1 MKTEFREELYAATT
15 PSYAVHAIESRLD
28 YQYFSRKVGSM
39 KLTRIASAL
48 ALLIVWLA
56 IAGVGGP
63 TFGKIS
69 EVSTNDKSTFL
80 PATAE
85 STRAGELAEEFSD
98 NQGVPAIITGKVNEI
113 DDAALESGM
122 QALDSI
128 EGILQVIGPQISED
142 GEAVEYIALIDTES
156 ADPTEVVEK
165 LSAEVSDQGF
175 EPSQYGDFYVSGP
188 AGFSAD
194 LANAFAGID
203 GILLLVALAA
213 VLVILVVVYRAVLLP
228 LLVIFTAVA
237 GLCAA
242 ILATYW
248 MAKAGIIALNGQS
261 QGILSILVIGAATDY
276 SLLLVARQ
284 REELQHTKSVADSLK
299 ASWKASFGAIT
310 ASAATVA
317 IALLCLLVSDLN
329 SNQSLGPIAA
339 TGIFF
344 AWVAALTLLP
354 ALLFLCGRAAFWPVT
369 PKITGAESS
378 HKFWN
383 KVAAFVEGSPRKVWT
398 GTLIILFAGAAWLPM
413 LNATGVSNS
422 DILLSDTEAKAGQEI
437 LNEHFSAGAGSPAS
451 IIAPEEL
458 EDDVMEIL
466 DKHPEISQVTLT
478 SESGAPANTPPMNL
492 EPNVVDGRIYF
503 QATLN
508 QEADS
513 LEAQD
518 TVAQLRDEFA
528 SLDGEIL
535 VGGES
540 ATSLDSN
547 LTAER
552 DLRVIVPLVLAVV
565 LVVLIILLRAFVL
578 PVLLLLATVIS
589 FASAMGVSA
598 LVFNHILGFSNADPT
613 VPLYGFIFLVALGVD
628 YTIFLMTRAKEETPE
643 KGTKKAVLHSLT
655 VTGGVITSAGVV
667 LAATF
672 AALSVIPLMFM
683 VQLAFIVAFG
693 VLLDTFIV
701 RTLLIPG
708 LVTDIGQKVWWPSR
722 QSKESQEEVSEISS

>member
-1 MKTEFREELYAATT
+1 
-15 PSYAVHAIESRLD
+15 
-28 YQYFSRKVGSM
+28 M

-48 ALLIVWLA
+48 VLVIIWFI
-56 IAGVGGP
+56 IAGLGGP

-69 EVSTNDKSTFL
+69 DVSTNDRTTFL
-80 PATAE
+80 PASSE
-85 STRAGELAEEFSD
+85 STQVSELTPEFSD
-98 NQGVPAIITGKVNEI
+98 SQGIPAIIAGETSDVGEVDLTER
-113 DDAALESGM
+113 LEST
-122 QALDSI
+122 
-128 EGILQVIGPQISED
+128 EGVIQVIGPTPSED
-142 GEAVEYIALIDTES
+142 SQAVQYIALIDTES
-156 ADPTEVVEK
+156 ADATEVVQL
-165 LSAEVSDQGF
+165 LSDEVADDG
-175 EPSQYGDFYVSGP
+175 FYVTGP

-213 VLVILVVVYRAVLLP
+213 VLVILIAVYRAVLLP
-228 LLVIFTAVA
+228 FIVILTAVGA
-237 GLCAA
+237 LCAA
-242 ILATYW
+242 IVVIYY
-248 MAKAGIIALNGQS
+248 MAKADIIVLNGQS

-276 SLLLVARQ
+276 SLLMVARQ
-284 REELQHTKSVADSLK
+284 REELQKQESVADALK
-299 ASWKASFGAIT
+299 SSWKASFGAIT

-329 SNQSLGPIAA
+329 SNRSLGPIAA

-354 ALLFLCGRAAFWPVT
+354 ALLYLFGRASFWPAK
-369 PKITGAESS
+369 PKFTGELTSEQNA
-378 HKFWN
+378 HKFWY
-383 KVAAFVEGSPRKVWT
+383 KVANFVQGSPRKVWA
-398 GTLIILFAGAAWLPM
+398 GTLVLLFLGAAWVPL
-413 LNATGVSNS
+413 LNANGVSNS
-422 DILLSDTEAKAGQEI
+422 DILLSDTEAKQGQEI
-437 LNEHFSAGAGSPAS
+437 LNEHFDAGSGSPAQ

-458 EDDVMEIL
+458 VGEVTGIL
-466 DKHPEISQVTLT
+466 ENHSEISAVTLT

-492 EPNVVDGRIYF
+492 EPNVVDGNVYI

-518 TVAQLRDEFA
+518 TIAHLREEFDA
-528 SLDGEIL
+528 FDGRVL

-540 ATSLDSN
+540 ATALDSN

-565 LVVLIILLRAFVL
+565 LVVLIILLRAVLL
-578 PVLLLLATVIS
+578 PVLLLGATVIS
-589 FASAMGVSA
+589 FGAAMGVSA
-598 LVFNHILGFSNADPT
+598 LVFNGIFNFPGADPT

-628 YTIFLMTRAKEETPE
+628 YTIFLMTRAKEDTPTM
-643 KGTKKAVLHSLT
+643 GTRKAVLHSLA

-672 AALSVIPLMFM
+672 AALAVIPLMFM

-693 VLLDTFIV
+693 VLVDTFIV

-708 LVTDIGQKVWWPSR
+708 LVLEIGPKVWWPSKQR
-722 QSKESQEEVSEISS
+722 KEKELVIAD

>member
-1 MKTEFREELYAATT
+1 
-15 PSYAVHAIESRLD
+15 
-28 YQYFSRKVGSM
+28 M

-48 ALLIVWLA
+48 ALVIVWLI
-56 IAGVGGP
+56 IAGLGGP

-69 EVSTNDKSTFL
+69 DVSTNDRTTFL
-80 PATAE
+80 PASSE
-85 STRAGELAEEFSD
+85 STQVGELTPEFSD
-98 NQGVPAIITGKVNEI
+98 SQGIPAIIAGETSDVGEV
-113 DDAALESGM
+113 DLTDRLEST
-122 QALDSI
+122 
-128 EGILQVIGPQISED
+128 EGVMQVIGPTPSED
-142 GEAVEYIALIDTES
+142 GEAVQYIALIDTES
-156 ADPTEVVEK
+156 ADATEVVQL
-165 LSAEVSDQGF
+165 LSDEVTDDG
-175 EPSQYGDFYVSGP
+175 FYVTGP

-213 VLVILVVVYRAVLLP
+213 VLVILIAVYRAVLLP
-228 LLVIFTAVA
+228 FIVILTAVGA
-237 GLCAA
+237 LCAA
-242 ILATYW
+242 IVVIYY
-248 MAKAGIIALNGQS
+248 MAKADIIVLNGQS

-276 SLLLVARQ
+276 SLLMVARQ
-284 REELQHTKSVADSLK
+284 REELQRQESVADALK
-299 ASWKASFGAIT
+299 SSWKASFGAIT

-329 SNQSLGPIAA
+329 SNRSLGPIAA

-354 ALLFLCGRAAFWPVT
+354 ALLYLFGRASFWPVK
-369 PKITGAESS
+369 PKFTGELTSEQNA
-378 HKFWN
+378 HKFWY
-383 KVAAFVEGSPRKVWT
+383 KVANFVKGSPRKVWA
-398 GTLIILFAGAAWLPM
+398 GTLVLLFLGAAWVPL
-413 LNATGVSNS
+413 LNANGVSNS
-422 DILLSDTEAKAGQEI
+422 DVLLSDTDAKQGQEI
-437 LNEHFSAGAGSPAS
+437 LNEHFDAGSGSPAQ

-458 EDDVMEIL
+458 VGEVTGIL
-466 DKHPEISQVTLT
+466 ENHSEISAVTLT

-492 EPNVVDGRIYF
+492 EPNVVDGNVYV

-518 TVAQLRDEFA
+518 TIAQLREEFA
-528 SLDGEIL
+528 GLDGDVM

-540 ATSLDSN
+540 ATALDSN

-565 LVVLIILLRAFVL
+565 LLVLIVLLRAVLL

-589 FASAMGVSA
+589 FGAAMGVSA
-598 LVFNHILGFSNADPT
+598 LVFNGIFNFPGADPT

-628 YTIFLMTRAKEETPE
+628 YTIFLMTRAKEDTPTM
-643 KGTKKAVLHSLT
+643 GTRKAVLHSLA

-672 AALSVIPLMFM
+672 AALAVIPLMFM

-693 VLLDTFIV
+693 VLVDTFIV

-708 LVTDIGQKVWWPSR
+708 LVLEIGPKVWWPSKQR
-722 QSKESQEEVSEISS
+722 KEKELVIAD

>member
-1 MKTEFREELYAATT
+1 
-15 PSYAVHAIESRLD
+15 
-28 YQYFSRKVGSM
+28 M
-39 KLTRIASAL
+39 KLTRIASAV

-56 IAGVGGP
+56 IAGIGGP

-80 PATAE
+80 PASAE
-85 STRAGELAEEFSD
+85 STRAGELASEFSD
-98 NQGVPAIITGKVNEI
+98 SQGIPAIITGEVDEVNN
-113 DDAALESGM
+113 AALESGTET
-122 QALDSI
+122 LKSVD
-128 EGILQVIGPQISED
+128 GILQVIGPQVSED

-156 ADPTEVVEK
+156 ADPTDVVEA
-165 LSAEVSDQGF
+165 LSAEVADKGF
-175 EPSQYGDFYVSGP
+175 EPSQYGKFYVAGP

-194 LANAFAGID
+194 LVNAFAGID

-213 VLVILVVVYRAVLLP
+213 VLVILIVVYRAVLLP
-228 LLVIFTAVA
+228 FLVIFTAVA
-237 GLCAA
+237 ALCAA

-248 MAKAGIIALNGQS
+248 MAKAGVIVLNGQS

-284 REELQHTKSVADSLK
+284 REELQRTESVADALR

-344 AWVAALTLLP
+344 AWVSALTLLP
-354 ALLFLCGRAAFWPVT
+354 ALLYLCGRAAFWPVT
-369 PKITGAESS
+369 PKLSTAESS
-378 HKFWN
+378 HKIWH
-383 KVAAFVEGSPRKVWT
+383 KVASLVEGSPRKVWA
-398 GTLIILFAGAAWLPM
+398 GTLIVLFAGAAWLPT

-422 DILLSDTEAKAGQEI
+422 DILLSDTDAKAGQEI
-437 LNEHFSAGAGSPAS
+437 LNQHFDAGAGSPAS
-451 IIAPEEL
+451 IIAPQEL
-458 EDDVMEIL
+458 QDDVLNIL
-466 DKHPEISQVTLT
+466 DKHPEVSQSTLT
-478 SESGAPANTPPMNL
+478 SESGAPANIPPMNF
-492 EPNVVDGRIYF
+492 EPNVVDGRVYV

-518 TVAQLRDEFA
+518 TVAQLREEFQE
-528 SLDGEIL
+528 LNGEIL

-565 LVVLIILLRAFVL
+565 LVVLMILLRAFVL
-578 PVLLLLATVIS
+578 PMLLLLSTVIS

-598 LVFNHILGFSNADPT
+598 LVFNHIFNFSGADPT

-628 YTIFLMTRAKEETPE
+628 YTIFLMTRAKEETPQR
-643 KGTKKAVLHSLT
+643 GTKKAVLHSLT

-683 VQLAFIVAFG
+683 VQLAFIVALG

-708 LVTDIGQKVWWPSR
+708 LVTDIGRKVWWPSH
-722 QSKESQEEVSEISS
+722 QSREEPTDIAS

>member
-1 MKTEFREELYAATT
+1 
-15 PSYAVHAIESRLD
+15 
-28 YQYFSRKVGSM
+28 M

-48 ALLIVWLA
+48 ALVIVWLI
-56 IAGVGGP
+56 IAGLGGP

-69 EVSTNDKSTFL
+69 DVSTNDRTTFL
-80 PATAE
+80 PASSE
-85 STRAGELAEEFSD
+85 STQVGELTPEFSD
-98 NQGVPAIITGKVNEI
+98 SQGIPAIIAGETSDVGEV
-113 DDAALESGM
+113 DLTDRLEST
-122 QALDSI
+122 
-128 EGILQVIGPQISED
+128 EGVMQVIGPTPSED
-142 GEAVEYIALIDTES
+142 GEAVQYIALIDTES
-156 ADPTEVVEK
+156 ADATEVVQL
-165 LSAEVSDQGF
+165 LSDEVTDDG
-175 EPSQYGDFYVSGP
+175 FYVTGP

-213 VLVILVVVYRAVLLP
+213 VLVILIAVYRAVLLP
-228 LLVIFTAVA
+228 FIVILTAVGA
-237 GLCAA
+237 LCAA
-242 ILATYW
+242 IVVIYY
-248 MAKAGIIALNGQS
+248 MAKADIIVLNGQS

-276 SLLLVARQ
+276 SLLMVARQ
-284 REELQHTKSVADSLK
+284 REELQRQESVADALK
-299 ASWKASFGAIT
+299 SSWKASFGAIT

-329 SNQSLGPIAA
+329 SNRSLGPIAA

-354 ALLFLCGRAAFWPVT
+354 ALLYLFGRASFWPVK
-369 PKITGAESS
+369 PKFTGELTSEQNA
-378 HKFWN
+378 HKFWY
-383 KVAAFVEGSPRKVWT
+383 KVANFVKGSPRKVWA
-398 GTLIILFAGAAWLPM
+398 GTLVLLFLGAAWVPL
-413 LNATGVSNS
+413 LNANGVSNS
-422 DILLSDTEAKAGQEI
+422 DVLLSDTEAKQGQEI
-437 LNEHFSAGAGSPAS
+437 LNEHFDAGSGSPAQ

-458 EDDVMEIL
+458 VGEVTGIL
-466 DKHPEISQVTLT
+466 ENHSEISAVTLT

-492 EPNVVDGRIYF
+492 EPNVVDGNVYV

-518 TVAQLRDEFA
+518 TIAQLREEFDV
-528 SLDGEIL
+528 LDGDVL

-540 ATSLDSN
+540 ATALDSN

-565 LVVLIILLRAFVL
+565 LLVLIVLLRAVLL
-578 PVLLLLATVIS
+578 PVLLLLATVVS
-589 FASAMGVSA
+589 FGAAMGVSA
-598 LVFNHILGFSNADPT
+598 LVFNGLFNFPGADPT

-628 YTIFLMTRAKEETPE
+628 YTIFLMTRAKEDTP
-643 KGTKKAVLHSLT
+643 KMGTRRAVLHSLA

-672 AALSVIPLMFM
+672 AALAVIPLMFM

-693 VLLDTFIV
+693 VLVDTFIV

-708 LVTDIGQKVWWPSR
+708 LVLEIGPKVWWPSKQR
-722 QSKESQEEVSEISS
+722 HEERTD

>member
-1 MKTEFREELYAATT
+1 
-15 PSYAVHAIESRLD
+15 
-28 YQYFSRKVGSM
+28 M

-48 ALLIVWLA
+48 ALVIVWLI
-56 IAGVGGP
+56 IAGLGGP

-69 EVSTNDKSTFL
+69 DVSTNDRTTFL
-80 PATAE
+80 PASSE
-85 STRAGELAEEFSD
+85 STQVGELTPEFSD
-98 NQGVPAIITGKVNEI
+98 SQGIPAIIAGETSDVGEV
-113 DDAALESGM
+113 DLTDRLEST
-122 QALDSI
+122 
-128 EGILQVIGPQISED
+128 EGVMQVIGPTPSED
-142 GEAVEYIALIDTES
+142 GEAVQYIALIDTES
-156 ADPTEVVEK
+156 ADATEVVQL
-165 LSAEVSDQGF
+165 LSDEVTDDG
-175 EPSQYGDFYVSGP
+175 FYVTGP

-213 VLVILVVVYRAVLLP
+213 VLVILIAVYRAVLLP
-228 LLVIFTAVA
+228 FIVILTAVGA
-237 GLCAA
+237 LCAA
-242 ILATYW
+242 IVVIYY
-248 MAKAGIIALNGQS
+248 MAKADIIVLNGQS

-276 SLLLVARQ
+276 SLLMVARQ
-284 REELQHTKSVADSLK
+284 REELQRQESVADALK
-299 ASWKASFGAIT
+299 SSWKASFGAIT

-329 SNQSLGPIAA
+329 SNRSLGPIAA

-354 ALLFLCGRAAFWPVT
+354 ALLYLFGRASFWPVK
-369 PKITGAESS
+369 PKFTGALTSEQNA
-378 HKFWN
+378 HKFWY
-383 KVAAFVEGSPRKVWT
+383 KVANFVKGSPRKVWA
-398 GTLIILFAGAAWLPM
+398 GTLVLLFLGAAWVPL
-413 LNATGVSNS
+413 LNANGVSNS
-422 DILLSDTEAKAGQEI
+422 DVLLSDTEAKQGQEI
-437 LNEHFSAGAGSPAS
+437 LNEHFDAGSGSPAQ

-458 EDDVMEIL
+458 VGEVTGIL
-466 DKHPEISQVTLT
+466 ENHSEISAVTLT

-492 EPNVVDGRIYF
+492 EPNVVDGNVYV

-518 TVAQLRDEFA
+518 TIAQLREEFA
-528 SLDGEIL
+528 GLDGDVM

-540 ATSLDSN
+540 ATALDSN

-565 LVVLIILLRAFVL
+565 LLVLIVLLRAVLL

-589 FASAMGVSA
+589 FGAAMGVSA
-598 LVFNHILGFSNADPT
+598 LVFNGIFNFPGADPT

-628 YTIFLMTRAKEETPE
+628 YTIFLMTRAKEDTPTM
-643 KGTKKAVLHSLT
+643 GTRKAVLHSLA

-672 AALSVIPLMFM
+672 AALAVIPLMFM

-693 VLLDTFIV
+693 VLVDTFIV

-708 LVTDIGQKVWWPSR
+708 LVLEIGPKVWWPSKQR
-722 QSKESQEEVSEISS
+722 KEKEVVIAD

>member
-1 MKTEFREELYAATT
+1 
-15 PSYAVHAIESRLD
+15 
-28 YQYFSRKVGSM
+28 M

-48 ALLIVWLA
+48 ALVIVWLI
-56 IAGVGGP
+56 IAGLGGP

-69 EVSTNDKSTFL
+69 DVSTNDRTTFL
-80 PATAE
+80 PASSE
-85 STRAGELAEEFSD
+85 STQVGELTPEFSD
-98 NQGVPAIITGKVNEI
+98 SQGIPAIIAGETSDVGEV
-113 DDAALESGM
+113 DLTDRLEST
-122 QALDSI
+122 
-128 EGILQVIGPQISED
+128 EGVMQVIGPTPSED
-142 GEAVEYIALIDTES
+142 GEAVQYIALIDTES
-156 ADPTEVVEK
+156 ADATEVVQL
-165 LSAEVSDQGF
+165 LSDEVTDDG
-175 EPSQYGDFYVSGP
+175 FYVTGP

-213 VLVILVVVYRAVLLP
+213 VLVILIAVYRAVLLP
-228 LLVIFTAVA
+228 FIVILTAVGA
-237 GLCAA
+237 LCAA
-242 ILATYW
+242 IVVIYY
-248 MAKAGIIALNGQS
+248 MAKADIIVLNGQS

-276 SLLLVARQ
+276 SLLMVARQ
-284 REELQHTKSVADSLK
+284 REELQRQESVADALK
-299 ASWKASFGAIT
+299 SSWKASFGAIT

-329 SNQSLGPIAA
+329 SNRSLGPIAA

-354 ALLFLCGRAAFWPVT
+354 ALLYLFGRASFWPVK
-369 PKITGAESS
+369 PKFTGVLTSEQNA
-378 HKFWN
+378 HKFWY
-383 KVAAFVEGSPRKVWT
+383 KVANFVKGSPRKVWA
-398 GTLIILFAGAAWLPM
+398 GTLVLLFLGAAWVPL
-413 LNATGVSNS
+413 LNANGVSNS
-422 DILLSDTEAKAGQEI
+422 DVLLSDTDAKQGQEI
-437 LNEHFSAGAGSPAS
+437 LNEHFDAGSGSPAQ

-458 EDDVMEIL
+458 VGEVTGIL
-466 DKHPEISQVTLT
+466 ENHSEISAVTLT

-492 EPNVVDGRIYF
+492 EPNVVDGNVYV

-518 TVAQLRDEFA
+518 TIAQLREEFA
-528 SLDGEIL
+528 GLDGDVM

-540 ATSLDSN
+540 ATALDSN

-565 LVVLIILLRAFVL
+565 LLVLIVLLRAVLL

-589 FASAMGVSA
+589 FGAAMGVSA
-598 LVFNHILGFSNADPT
+598 LVFNGIFNFPGADPT

-628 YTIFLMTRAKEETPE
+628 YTIFLMTRAKEDTPTM
-643 KGTKKAVLHSLT
+643 GTRKAVLHSLA

-672 AALSVIPLMFM
+672 AALAVIPLMFM

-693 VLLDTFIV
+693 VLVDTFIV

-708 LVTDIGQKVWWPSR
+708 LVLEIGPKVWWPSKQR
-722 QSKESQEEVSEISS
+722 KEKELVIAD

>member
-1 MKTEFREELYAATT
+1 
-15 PSYAVHAIESRLD
+15 
-28 YQYFSRKVGSM
+28 M

-48 ALLIVWLA
+48 VLVIIWFI
-56 IAGVGGP
+56 IAGLGGP

-69 EVSTNDKSTFL
+69 DVSTNDRTTFL
-80 PATAE
+80 PASSE
-85 STRAGELAEEFSD
+85 STQVSELTPEFSD
-98 NQGVPAIITGKVNEI
+98 SQGIPAIIAGETSDVGEVDLTER
-113 DDAALESGM
+113 LEST
-122 QALDSI
+122 
-128 EGILQVIGPQISED
+128 EGVMQVIGPTPSED
-142 GEAVEYIALIDTES
+142 GEAVQYIALIDTES
-156 ADPTEVVEK
+156 ADATEVVQL
-165 LSAEVSDQGF
+165 LSDEVTDDG
-175 EPSQYGDFYVSGP
+175 FYVTGP

-213 VLVILVVVYRAVLLP
+213 VLVILIAVYRAVLLP
-228 LLVIFTAVA
+228 FIVILTAVGA
-237 GLCAA
+237 LCAA
-242 ILATYW
+242 IVVIYY
-248 MAKAGIIALNGQS
+248 MAKADIIVLNGQS

-276 SLLLVARQ
+276 SLLMVARQ
-284 REELQHTKSVADSLK
+284 REELQKQESVADALK
-299 ASWKASFGAIT
+299 SSWKASFGAIT

-329 SNQSLGPIAA
+329 SNRSLGPIAA

-354 ALLFLCGRAAFWPVT
+354 ALLYLFGRASFWPAK
-369 PKITGAESS
+369 PKFTGELTSEQNA
-378 HKFWN
+378 HKFWY
-383 KVAAFVEGSPRKVWT
+383 KVANFVQGSPRKVWA
-398 GTLIILFAGAAWLPM
+398 GTLVLLFLGAAWVPL
-413 LNATGVSNS
+413 LNANGVSNS
-422 DILLSDTEAKAGQEI
+422 DILLSDTEAKQGQEI
-437 LNEHFSAGAGSPAS
+437 LNEHFDAGSGSPAQ

-458 EDDVMEIL
+458 VGEVTGIL
-466 DKHPEISQVTLT
+466 ENHSEISAVTLT

-492 EPNVVDGRIYF
+492 EPNVVDGNVYI

-518 TVAQLRDEFA
+518 TIAHLREEFDA
-528 SLDGEIL
+528 FDGRVL

-540 ATSLDSN
+540 ATALDTN

-565 LVVLIILLRAFVL
+565 LVVLIILLRAVLL
-578 PVLLLLATVIS
+578 PVLLLGATVIS
-589 FASAMGVSA
+589 FGAAMGVSA
-598 LVFNHILGFSNADPT
+598 LVFNGIFNFPGADPT

-628 YTIFLMTRAKEETPE
+628 YTIFLMTRAKEDTPTM
-643 KGTKKAVLHSLT
+643 GTRKAVLHSLA

-672 AALSVIPLMFM
+672 AALAVIPLMFM

-693 VLLDTFIV
+693 VLVDTFIV

-708 LVTDIGQKVWWPSR
+708 LVLEIGPKVWWPSKQR
-722 QSKESQEEVSEISS
+722 HEERTD

>member
-1 MKTEFREELYAATT
+1 
-15 PSYAVHAIESRLD
+15 
-28 YQYFSRKVGSM
+28 M

-48 ALLIVWLA
+48 VLVIIWFI
-56 IAGVGGP
+56 IAGLGGP

-69 EVSTNDKSTFL
+69 DVSTNDRTTFL
-80 PATAE
+80 PASSE
-85 STRAGELAEEFSD
+85 STQVSELTPEFSD
-98 NQGVPAIITGKVNEI
+98 SQGIPAIIAGETSDVGEVDLTER
-113 DDAALESGM
+113 LEST
-122 QALDSI
+122 
-128 EGILQVIGPQISED
+128 EGVIQVIGPTPSED
-142 GEAVEYIALIDTES
+142 SQAVQYIALIDTES
-156 ADPTEVVEK
+156 ADATEVVQL
-165 LSAEVSDQGF
+165 LSDEVADDG
-175 EPSQYGDFYVSGP
+175 FYVTGP

-213 VLVILVVVYRAVLLP
+213 VLVILIAVYRAVLLP
-228 LLVIFTAVA
+228 FIVILTAVGA
-237 GLCAA
+237 LCAA
-242 ILATYW
+242 IVVIYY
-248 MAKAGIIALNGQS
+248 MAKADIIVLNGQS

-276 SLLLVARQ
+276 SLLMVARQ
-284 REELQHTKSVADSLK
+284 REELQKQESVADALK
-299 ASWKASFGAIT
+299 SSWKASFGAIT

-329 SNQSLGPIAA
+329 SNRSLGPIAA

-354 ALLFLCGRAAFWPVT
+354 ALLYLFGRASFWPAK
-369 PKITGAESS
+369 PKFTGELTSEQNA
-378 HKFWN
+378 HKFWY
-383 KVAAFVEGSPRKVWT
+383 KVANFVQGSPRKVWA
-398 GTLIILFAGAAWLPM
+398 GTLVLLFLGAAWVPL
-413 LNATGVSNS
+413 LNANGVSNS
-422 DILLSDTEAKAGQEI
+422 DILLSDTEAKQGQEI
-437 LNEHFSAGAGSPAS
+437 LNEHFDAGSGSPAQ

-458 EDDVMEIL
+458 VGEVTGIL
-466 DKHPEISQVTLT
+466 ENHSEISAVTLT

-492 EPNVVDGRIYF
+492 EPNVVDGNVYI

-518 TVAQLRDEFA
+518 TIAHLREEFDA
-528 SLDGEIL
+528 FGGRVL

-540 ATSLDSN
+540 ATALDTN

-565 LVVLIILLRAFVL
+565 LVVLIILLRAVLL
-578 PVLLLLATVIS
+578 PVLLLGATVIS
-589 FASAMGVSA
+589 FGAAMGVSA
-598 LVFNHILGFSNADPT
+598 LVFNGIFNFPGADPT

-628 YTIFLMTRAKEETPE
+628 YTIFLMTRAKEDTPTM
-643 KGTKKAVLHSLT
+643 GTRKAVLHSLA

-672 AALSVIPLMFM
+672 AALAVIPLMFM

-693 VLLDTFIV
+693 VLVDTFIV

-708 LVTDIGQKVWWPSR
+708 LVLEIGPKVWWPSKQR
-722 QSKESQEEVSEISS
+722 HEERTD

>member
-1 MKTEFREELYAATT
+1 
-15 PSYAVHAIESRLD
+15 
-28 YQYFSRKVGSM
+28 M

-48 ALLIVWLA
+48 VLVIIWFI
-56 IAGVGGP
+56 IAGLGGP

-69 EVSTNDKSTFL
+69 DVSTNDRTTFL
-80 PATAE
+80 PASSE
-85 STRAGELAEEFSD
+85 STQVSELTPEFSD
-98 NQGVPAIITGKVNEI
+98 SQGIPAIIAGETSDVGEVDLTER
-113 DDAALESGM
+113 LEST
-122 QALDSI
+122 
-128 EGILQVIGPQISED
+128 EGVIQVIGPTPSED
-142 GEAVEYIALIDTES
+142 SQAVQYIALIDTES
-156 ADPTEVVEK
+156 ADATEVVQL
-165 LSAEVSDQGF
+165 LSDEVADDG
-175 EPSQYGDFYVSGP
+175 FYVTGP

-213 VLVILVVVYRAVLLP
+213 VLVILIAVYRAVLLP
-228 LLVIFTAVA
+228 FIVILTAVGA
-237 GLCAA
+237 LCAA
-242 ILATYW
+242 IVVIYY
-248 MAKAGIIALNGQS
+248 MAKADIIVLNGQS

-276 SLLLVARQ
+276 SLLMVARQ
-284 REELQHTKSVADSLK
+284 REELQKQESVADALK
-299 ASWKASFGAIT
+299 SSWKASFGAIT

-329 SNQSLGPIAA
+329 SNRSLGPIAA

-354 ALLFLCGRAAFWPVT
+354 ALLYLFGRASFWPAK
-369 PKITGAESS
+369 PKFTGELTSEQNA
-378 HKFWN
+378 HKFWY
-383 KVAAFVEGSPRKVWT
+383 KVANFVQGSPRKVWA
-398 GTLIILFAGAAWLPM
+398 GTLVLLFLGAAWVPL
-413 LNATGVSNS
+413 LNANGVSNS
-422 DILLSDTEAKAGQEI
+422 DILLSDTEAKQGQEI
-437 LNEHFSAGAGSPAS
+437 LNEHFDAGSGSPAQ

-458 EDDVMEIL
+458 VGEVTGIL
-466 DKHPEISQVTLT
+466 ENHSEISAVTLT

-492 EPNVVDGRIYF
+492 EPNVVDGNVYI

-518 TVAQLRDEFA
+518 TIAHLREEFDA
-528 SLDGEIL
+528 FDGRVL

-540 ATSLDSN
+540 ATALDTN

-565 LVVLIILLRAFVL
+565 LVVLIILLRAVLL
-578 PVLLLLATVIS
+578 PVLLLGATVIS
-589 FASAMGVSA
+589 FGAAMGVSA
-598 LVFNHILGFSNADPT
+598 LVFNGIFNFPGADPT

-628 YTIFLMTRAKEETPE
+628 YTIFLMTRAKEDTPTM
-643 KGTKKAVLHSLT
+643 GTRKAVLHSLA

-672 AALSVIPLMFM
+672 AALAVIPLMFM

-693 VLLDTFIV
+693 VLVDTFIV

-708 LVTDIGQKVWWPSR
+708 LVLEIGPKVWWPSKQR
-722 QSKESQEEVSEISS
+722 HEERTD

>member
-1 MKTEFREELYAATT
+1 
-15 PSYAVHAIESRLD
+15 
-28 YQYFSRKVGSM
+28 M
-39 KLTRIASAL
+39 KLTRIASAV

-56 IAGVGGP
+56 IAGIGGP

-80 PATAE
+80 PASAE
-85 STRAGELAEEFSD
+85 STRAGELASEFSD
-98 NQGVPAIITGKVNEI
+98 SQGIPAIITGEVDEVNN
-113 DDAALESGM
+113 AALESGTET
-122 QALDSI
+122 LKSVD
-128 EGILQVIGPQISED
+128 GILQVIGPQVSED

-156 ADPTEVVEK
+156 ADPTDVVEA
-165 LSAEVSDQGF
+165 LSAEVADKSF
-175 EPSQYGDFYVSGP
+175 EPSQYGKFYVAGP

-194 LANAFAGID
+194 LVNAFAGID

-213 VLVILVVVYRAVLLP
+213 VLVILIVVYRAVLLP
-228 LLVIFTAVA
+228 FLVIFTAVA
-237 GLCAA
+237 ALCAA

-248 MAKAGIIALNGQS
+248 MAKAGVIVLNGQS

-284 REELQHTKSVADSLK
+284 REELQRTESVADALR

-344 AWVAALTLLP
+344 AWVSALTLLP
-354 ALLFLCGRAAFWPVT
+354 ALLYLCGRAAFWPVT
-369 PKITGAESS
+369 PKLSTAESS
-378 HKFWN
+378 HKIWH
-383 KVAAFVEGSPRKVWT
+383 KVASLVEGSPRKVWA
-398 GTLIILFAGAAWLPM
+398 GTLIVLFAGAAWLPT

-422 DILLSDTEAKAGQEI
+422 DILLSDTDAKAGQEI
-437 LNEHFSAGAGSPAS
+437 LNQHFDAGAGSPAS
-451 IIAPEEL
+451 IIAPQEL
-458 EDDVMEIL
+458 QDDVLNIL
-466 DKHPEISQVTLT
+466 DKHPEVSQSTLT
-478 SESGAPANTPPMNL
+478 SESGAPANIPPMNF
-492 EPNVVDGRIYF
+492 EPNMVDGRVYV

-518 TVAQLRDEFA
+518 TVAQLREEFQE
-528 SLDGEIL
+528 LNGEIL

-565 LVVLIILLRAFVL
+565 LVVLMILLRAFVL
-578 PVLLLLATVIS
+578 PMLLLLSTVIS

-598 LVFNHILGFSNADPT
+598 LVFNHIFNFSGADPT

-628 YTIFLMTRAKEETPE
+628 YTIFLMTRAKEETPQR
-643 KGTKKAVLHSLT
+643 GTKKAVLHSLT

-683 VQLAFIVAFG
+683 VQLAFIVALG

-708 LVTDIGQKVWWPSR
+708 LVTDIGRKVWWPSH
-722 QSKESQEEVSEISS
+722 QSREEPTDIAS

>member
-1 MKTEFREELYAATT
+1 
-15 PSYAVHAIESRLD
+15 
-28 YQYFSRKVGSM
+28 M

-48 ALLIVWLA
+48 VLVIIWFI
-56 IAGVGGP
+56 IAGLGGP

-69 EVSTNDKSTFL
+69 DVSTNDRTTFL
-80 PATAE
+80 PASSE
-85 STRAGELAEEFSD
+85 STQVSELTPEFSD
-98 NQGVPAIITGKVNEI
+98 SQGIPAIIAGETSDVGEVDLTER
-113 DDAALESGM
+113 LEST
-122 QALDSI
+122 
-128 EGILQVIGPQISED
+128 EGVIQVIGPTPSED
-142 GEAVEYIALIDTES
+142 SQAVQYIALIDTES
-156 ADPTEVVEK
+156 ADATEVVQL
-165 LSAEVSDQGF
+165 LSDEVADDG
-175 EPSQYGDFYVSGP
+175 FYVTGP

-213 VLVILVVVYRAVLLP
+213 VLVILIAVYRAVLLP
-228 LLVIFTAVA
+228 FIVILTAVGA
-237 GLCAA
+237 LCAA
-242 ILATYW
+242 IVVIYY
-248 MAKAGIIALNGQS
+248 MAKADIIVLNGQS

-276 SLLLVARQ
+276 SLLMVARQ
-284 REELQHTKSVADSLK
+284 REELQKQESVADALK
-299 ASWKASFGAIT
+299 SSWKASFGAIT

-329 SNQSLGPIAA
+329 SNRSLGPIAA

-354 ALLFLCGRAAFWPVT
+354 ALLYLFGRASFWPAK
-369 PKITGAESS
+369 PKFTGELTSEQNA
-378 HKFWN
+378 HKFWY
-383 KVAAFVEGSPRKVWT
+383 KVANFVQGSPRKVWA
-398 GTLIILFAGAAWLPM
+398 GTLVLLFLGAAWVPL
-413 LNATGVSNS
+413 LNANGVSNS
-422 DILLSDTEAKAGQEI
+422 DILLSDTEAKQGQEV
-437 LNEHFSAGAGSPAS
+437 LNEHFDAGSGSPAQ

-458 EDDVMEIL
+458 VGEVTGIL
-466 DKHPEISQVTLT
+466 ENHSEISAVTLT

-492 EPNVVDGRIYF
+492 EPNVVDGNVYI

-518 TVAQLRDEFA
+518 TIAHLREEFDA
-528 SLDGEIL
+528 FDGRVL

-540 ATSLDSN
+540 ATALDSN

-565 LVVLIILLRAFVL
+565 LLVLIVLLRAVLL
-578 PVLLLLATVIS
+578 PVLLLLATVVS
-589 FASAMGVSA
+589 FGAAMGVSA
-598 LVFNHILGFSNADPT
+598 LVFNGLFNFPGADPT

-628 YTIFLMTRAKEETPE
+628 YTIFLMTRAKEETPIM
-643 KGTKKAVLHSLT
+643 GTRKAVLHSLA

-672 AALSVIPLMFM
+672 AALAVIPLMFM

-693 VLLDTFIV
+693 VLVDTFIV

-708 LVTDIGQKVWWPSR
+708 LVLDIGPKVWWPSKQR
-722 QSKESQEEVSEISS
+722 KEKELVIAD

>member
-1 MKTEFREELYAATT
+1 
-15 PSYAVHAIESRLD
+15 
-28 YQYFSRKVGSM
+28 
-39 KLTRIASAL
+39 
-48 ALLIVWLA
+48 
-56 IAGVGGP
+56 
-63 TFGKIS
+63 
-69 EVSTNDKSTFL
+69 
-80 PATAE
+80 
-85 STRAGELAEEFSD
+85 
-98 NQGVPAIITGKVNEI
+98 
-113 DDAALESGM
+113 
-122 QALDSI
+122 
-128 EGILQVIGPQISED
+128 
-142 GEAVEYIALIDTES
+142 
-156 ADPTEVVEK
+156 
-165 LSAEVSDQGF
+165 
-175 EPSQYGDFYVSGP
+175 
-188 AGFSAD
+188 
-194 LANAFAGID
+194 
-203 GILLLVALAA
+203 
-213 VLVILVVVYRAVLLP
+213 
-228 LLVIFTAVA
+228 
-237 GLCAA
+237 
-242 ILATYW
+242 
-248 MAKAGIIALNGQS
+248 
-261 QGILSILVIGAATDY
+261 
-276 SLLLVARQ
+276 
-284 REELQHTKSVADSLK
+284 
-299 ASWKASFGAIT
+299 
-310 ASAATVA
+310 VA

-369 PKITGAESS
+369 PKISGSGSS

-383 KVAAFVEGSPRKVWT
+383 KVANLVEGSPRKVWV
-398 GTLIILFAGAAWLPM
+398 GTLIVLFAGAAWLPT
-413 LNATGVSNS
+413 LSATGVSNS
-422 DILLSDTEAKAGQEI
+422 DILLSETDAKAGQAI
-437 LNEHFSAGAGSPAS
+437 LNEHFDAGAGSPAS
-451 IIAPEEL
+451 IIAPQEL

-598 LVFNHILGFSNADPT
+598 LVFNHIFGFSNADPT

-643 KGTKKAVLHSLT
+643 KGTEKAVLHSLT

-708 LVTDIGQKVWWPSR
+708 LVTDIGKKVWWPSK
-722 QSKESQEEVSEISS
+722 QNEID

>member
-1 MKTEFREELYAATT
+1 MKAA
-15 PSYAVHAIESRLD
+15 
-28 YQYFSRKVGSM
+28 
-39 KLTRIASAL
+39 RIASAL
-48 ALLIVWLA
+48 ALVIIWFI
-56 IAGVGGP
+56 IAGLGGP

-69 EVSTNDKSTFL
+69 DVSTNDRTTFL
-80 PATAE
+80 PASSE
-85 STRAGELAEEFSD
+85 STQVSELTPEFSD
-98 NQGVPAIITGKVNEI
+98 SQGIPAIIAGETSDVGEVDLTER
-113 DDAALESGM
+113 LEST
-122 QALDSI
+122 
-128 EGILQVIGPQISED
+128 EGVIQVIGPTPSED
-142 GEAVEYIALIDTES
+142 SQAVQYIALIDTES
-156 ADPTEVVEK
+156 ADATEVVQL
-165 LSAEVSDQGF
+165 LSDEVADDG
-175 EPSQYGDFYVSGP
+175 FYVTGP

-213 VLVILVVVYRAVLLP
+213 VLVILIAVYRAVLLP
-228 LLVIFTAVA
+228 FIVILTAVGA
-237 GLCAA
+237 LCAA
-242 ILATYW
+242 IVVIYY
-248 MAKAGIIALNGQS
+248 MAKADIIVLNGQS

-276 SLLLVARQ
+276 SLLMVARQ
-284 REELQHTKSVADSLK
+284 REELQKQESVADALK
-299 ASWKASFGAIT
+299 SSWKASFGAIT

-329 SNQSLGPIAA
+329 SNRSLGPIAA

-354 ALLFLCGRAAFWPVT
+354 ALLYLFGRASFWPAK
-369 PKITGAESS
+369 PKFTGELTSEQNA
-378 HKFWN
+378 HKFWY
-383 KVAAFVEGSPRKVWT
+383 KVANFVQGSPRKVWA
-398 GTLIILFAGAAWLPM
+398 GTLVLLFLGAAWVPL
-413 LNATGVSNS
+413 LNANGVSNS
-422 DILLSDTEAKAGQEI
+422 DILLSDTEAKQGQEI
-437 LNEHFSAGAGSPAS
+437 LNEHFDAGSGSPAQ

-458 EDDVMEIL
+458 VGEVTGIL
-466 DKHPEISQVTLT
+466 ENHSEISAVTLT

-492 EPNVVDGRIYF
+492 EPNVVDGNVYI

-518 TVAQLRDEFA
+518 TIAHLREEFDA
-528 SLDGEIL
+528 FDGRVL

-540 ATSLDSN
+540 ATALDTN

-565 LVVLIILLRAFVL
+565 LVVLIILLRAVLL
-578 PVLLLLATVIS
+578 PVLLLGATVIS
-589 FASAMGVSA
+589 FGAAMGVSA
-598 LVFNHILGFSNADPT
+598 LVFNGIFNFPGADPT

-628 YTIFLMTRAKEETPE
+628 YTIFLMTRAKEDTPTM
-643 KGTKKAVLHSLT
+643 GTRKAVLHSLA

-672 AALSVIPLMFM
+672 AALAVIPLMFM

-693 VLLDTFIV
+693 VLVDTFIV

-708 LVTDIGQKVWWPSR
+708 LVLEIGPKVWWPSKQR
-722 QSKESQEEVSEISS
+722 HEERTD

>member
-1 MKTEFREELYAATT
+1 
-15 PSYAVHAIESRLD
+15 
-28 YQYFSRKVGSM
+28 M
-39 KLTRIASAL
+39 KLTRIASAV

-56 IAGVGGP
+56 IAGIGGP

-80 PATAE
+80 PASAE
-85 STRAGELAEEFSD
+85 STRAGELASEFSD
-98 NQGVPAIITGKVNEI
+98 SQGIPAIITGEVDEVNN
-113 DDAALESGM
+113 AALESGTET
-122 QALDSI
+122 LKSVD
-128 EGILQVIGPQISED
+128 GILQVIGPQVSKD

-156 ADPTEVVEK
+156 ADPTDVVEA
-165 LSAEVSDQGF
+165 LSAEVADKSF
-175 EPSQYGDFYVSGP
+175 EPSQYGKFYVAGP

-194 LANAFAGID
+194 LVNAFAGID

-213 VLVILVVVYRAVLLP
+213 VLVILIVVYRAVLLP
-228 LLVIFTAVA
+228 FLVIFTAVA
-237 GLCAA
+237 ALCAA

-248 MAKAGIIALNGQS
+248 MAKAGVIVLNGQS

-284 REELQHTKSVADSLK
+284 REELQRTESVADALR

-344 AWVAALTLLP
+344 AWVSALTLLP
-354 ALLFLCGRAAFWPVT
+354 ALLYLCGRAAFWPVT
-369 PKITGAESS
+369 PKLSTAESS
-378 HKFWN
+378 HKIWH
-383 KVAAFVEGSPRKVWT
+383 KVASLVEGSPRKVWA
-398 GTLIILFAGAAWLPM
+398 GTLIVLFAGAAWLPT

-422 DILLSDTEAKAGQEI
+422 DILLSDTDAKAGQEI
-437 LNEHFSAGAGSPAS
+437 LNQHFDAGAGSPAS
-451 IIAPEEL
+451 IIAPQEL
-458 EDDVMEIL
+458 QDDVLKIL
-466 DKHPEISQVTLT
+466 DKHPEVSQSTLT
-478 SESGAPANTPPMNL
+478 SESGAPANIPPMNL
-492 EPNVVDGRIYF
+492 EPNVVDGRVYI

-518 TVAQLRDEFA
+518 TVAQLREEFQE
-528 SLDGEIL
+528 LNGEIL

-565 LVVLIILLRAFVL
+565 LVVLMILLRAFVL
-578 PVLLLLATVIS
+578 PMLLLLSTVIS

-598 LVFNHILGFSNADPT
+598 LVFNHIFNFSGADPT

-628 YTIFLMTRAKEETPE
+628 YTIFLMTRAKEETPQR
-643 KGTKKAVLHSLT
+643 GTEKAVLHSLT

-708 LVTDIGQKVWWPSR
+708 LVTDIGRKVWWPSH
-722 QSKESQEEVSEISS
+722 QSREEPTDIAS

>member
-1 MKTEFREELYAATT
+1 
-15 PSYAVHAIESRLD
+15 
-28 YQYFSRKVGSM
+28 M
-39 KLTRIASAL
+39 KLTRIASAV

-56 IAGVGGP
+56 IAGIGGP

-80 PATAE
+80 PASAE
-85 STRAGELAEEFSD
+85 STRAGELASEFSD
-98 NQGVPAIITGKVNEI
+98 SQGIPAIITGEVDEVSN
-113 DDAALESGM
+113 AALESGTET
-122 QALDSI
+122 LKSVD
-128 EGILQVIGPQISED
+128 GILQVIGPQVSEE

-156 ADPTEVVEK
+156 ADPTDVVEA
-165 LSAEVSDQGF
+165 LSAEVADKSF
-175 EPSQYGDFYVSGP
+175 EPSQYGKFYVAGP

-194 LANAFAGID
+194 LVNAFAGID

-213 VLVILVVVYRAVLLP
+213 VLVILIVVYRAVLLP
-228 LLVIFTAVA
+228 FLVIFTAVA
-237 GLCAA
+237 ALCAA

-248 MAKAGIIALNGQS
+248 MAKAGVIVLNGQS

-284 REELQHTKSVADSLK
+284 REELQRTESVADALR

-344 AWVAALTLLP
+344 AWVSALTLLP
-354 ALLFLCGRAAFWPVT
+354 ALLYLCGRAAFWPVT
-369 PKITGAESS
+369 PKLSTAESS
-378 HKFWN
+378 HKIWH
-383 KVAAFVEGSPRKVWT
+383 KVASLVEGSPRKVWA
-398 GTLIILFAGAAWLPM
+398 GTLIVLFAGAAWLPT

-422 DILLSDTEAKAGQEI
+422 DILLSDTDAKAGQEI
-437 LNEHFSAGAGSPAS
+437 LNQHFDAGAGSPAS
-451 IIAPEEL
+451 IIAPQEL
-458 EDDVMEIL
+458 QDDVLKIL
-466 DKHPEISQVTLT
+466 DKHPEVSQSTLT
-478 SESGAPANTPPMNL
+478 SESGAPANIPPMNL
-492 EPNVVDGRIYF
+492 EPNVVDGQVYI

-518 TVAQLRDEFA
+518 TVAQLREEFQE
-528 SLDGEIL
+528 LNGEIL

-565 LVVLIILLRAFVL
+565 LVVLMILLRAFVL
-578 PVLLLLATVIS
+578 PMLLLLSTVIS

-598 LVFNHILGFSNADPT
+598 LVFNHIFNFSGADPT

-628 YTIFLMTRAKEETPE
+628 YTIFLMTRAKEETPQR
-643 KGTKKAVLHSLT
+643 GTEQAVLHSLT

-708 LVTDIGQKVWWPSR
+708 LVTDIGRKVWWPSH
-722 QSKESQEEVSEISS
+722 QSREEPTDIAS

>member
-1 MKTEFREELYAATT
+1 
-15 PSYAVHAIESRLD
+15 
-28 YQYFSRKVGSM
+28 M
-39 KLTRIASAL
+39 KLTRIASAV

-56 IAGVGGP
+56 IAGIGGP

-80 PATAE
+80 PASAE
-85 STRAGELAEEFSD
+85 STRAGELASEFSD
-98 NQGVPAIITGKVNEI
+98 SQGIPAIITGEVDEVNN
-113 DDAALESGM
+113 AALESGTET
-122 QALDSI
+122 LKSVD
-128 EGILQVIGPQISED
+128 GILQVIGPQVSED

-156 ADPTEVVEK
+156 ADPTDVVEA
-165 LSAEVSDQGF
+165 LSAEVADKSF
-175 EPSQYGDFYVSGP
+175 EPSQYGKFYVAGP

-194 LANAFAGID
+194 LVNAFAGID

-213 VLVILVVVYRAVLLP
+213 VLVILIVVYRAVLLP
-228 LLVIFTAVA
+228 FLVIFTAVA
-237 GLCAA
+237 ALCAA

-248 MAKAGIIALNGQS
+248 MAKAGVIVLNGQS

-284 REELQHTKSVADSLK
+284 REELQRTESVADALR

-344 AWVAALTLLP
+344 AWVSALTLLP
-354 ALLFLCGRAAFWPVT
+354 ALLYLCGRAAFWPVT
-369 PKITGAESS
+369 PKLSTAESS
-378 HKFWN
+378 HKIWH
-383 KVAAFVEGSPRKVWT
+383 KVASLVEGSPRKVWA
-398 GTLIILFAGAAWLPM
+398 GTLIVLFAGAAWLPT

-422 DILLSDTEAKAGQEI
+422 DILLSDTDAKAGQEI
-437 LNEHFSAGAGSPAS
+437 LNQHFDAGAGSPAS
-451 IIAPEEL
+451 IIAPQEL
-458 EDDVMEIL
+458 QDDVLKIL
-466 DKHPEISQVTLT
+466 DKHPEVSQSTLT
-478 SESGAPANTPPMNL
+478 SESGAPANIPPMNL
-492 EPNVVDGRIYF
+492 EPNVVDGRVYI

-518 TVAQLRDEFA
+518 TVAQLREEFQE
-528 SLDGEIL
+528 LNGEIL

-565 LVVLIILLRAFVL
+565 LVVLMILLRAFVL
-578 PVLLLLATVIS
+578 PMLLLLSTVIS

-598 LVFNHILGFSNADPT
+598 LVFNHIFNFSGADPT

-628 YTIFLMTRAKEETPE
+628 YTIFLMTRAKEETPQR
-643 KGTKKAVLHSLT
+643 GTKKAVLHSLT

-708 LVTDIGQKVWWPSR
+708 LVTDIGRKVWWPSH
-722 QSKESQEEVSEISS
+722 QSREEPTDIAS

>member
-1 MKTEFREELYAATT
+1 MF
-15 PSYAVHAIESRLD
+15 
-28 YQYFSRKVGSM
+28 
-39 KLTRIASAL
+39 L
-48 ALLIVWLA
+48 AR
-56 IAGVGGP
+56 P
-63 TFGKIS
+63 
-69 EVSTNDKSTFL
+69 
-80 PATAE
+80 
-85 STRAGELAEEFSD
+85 
-98 NQGVPAIITGKVNEI
+98 
-113 DDAALESGM
+113 
-122 QALDSI
+122 
-128 EGILQVIGPQISED
+128 
-142 GEAVEYIALIDTES
+142 
-156 ADPTEVVEK
+156 
-165 LSAEVSDQGF
+165 
-175 EPSQYGDFYVSGP
+175 
-188 AGFSAD
+188 GFSAD

-237 GLCAA
+237 VLCAA

-378 HKFWN
+378 HNFWN

-437 LNEHFSAGAGSPAS
+437 LNEHFDAGAGSPAS

>member
-1 MKTEFREELYAATT
+1 
-15 PSYAVHAIESRLD
+15 
-28 YQYFSRKVGSM
+28 M
-39 KLTRIASAL
+39 KLTRIASAV

-56 IAGVGGP
+56 IAGIGGP

-80 PATAE
+80 PASAE
-85 STRAGELAEEFSD
+85 STRAGELASEFSD
-98 NQGVPAIITGKVNEI
+98 SQGIPAIITGEVDEVNN
-113 DDAALESGM
+113 AALESGTET
-122 QALDSI
+122 LKSVD
-128 EGILQVIGPQISED
+128 GILQVIGPQVSED

-156 ADPTEVVEK
+156 ADPTDVVEA
-165 LSAEVSDQGF
+165 LSAEVADKSF
-175 EPSQYGDFYVSGP
+175 EPSQYGKFYVAGP

-194 LANAFAGID
+194 LVNAFAGID

-213 VLVILVVVYRAVLLP
+213 VLVILIVVYRAVLLP
-228 LLVIFTAVA
+228 FLVIFTAVA
-237 GLCAA
+237 ALCAA

-248 MAKAGIIALNGQS
+248 MAKAGVIVLNGQS

-284 REELQHTKSVADSLK
+284 REELQRTESVADALR

-344 AWVAALTLLP
+344 AWVSALTLLP
-354 ALLFLCGRAAFWPVT
+354 ALLYLCGRAAFWPVT
-369 PKITGAESS
+369 PKLSTAESS
-378 HKFWN
+378 HKIWH
-383 KVAAFVEGSPRKVWT
+383 KVASLVEGSPRKVWA
-398 GTLIILFAGAAWLPM
+398 GTLIVLFAGAAWLPT

-422 DILLSDTEAKAGQEI
+422 DILLSDTDAKAGQEI
-437 LNEHFSAGAGSPAS
+437 LNQHFDAGAGSPAS
-451 IIAPEEL
+451 IIAPQEL
-458 EDDVMEIL
+458 QDDVLNIL
-466 DKHPEISQVTLT
+466 DKHPEVSQSTLT
-478 SESGAPANTPPMNL
+478 SESGAPANIPPMNL
-492 EPNVVDGRIYF
+492 EPNVVDGRVYI

-518 TVAQLRDEFA
+518 TVAQLREEFQE
-528 SLDGEIL
+528 LDGEIL

-552 DLRVIVPLVLAVV
+552 DLRVIVPLVLTVV
-565 LVVLIILLRAFVL
+565 LVVLMILLRAFVL
-578 PVLLLLATVIS
+578 PMLLLLSTVIS

-598 LVFNHILGFSNADPT
+598 LVFNHIFNFSGADPT

-628 YTIFLMTRAKEETPE
+628 YTIFLMTRAKEETPQR
-643 KGTKKAVLHSLT
+643 GTKKAVLHSLT

-683 VQLAFIVAFG
+683 VQLAFIVALG

-708 LVTDIGQKVWWPSR
+708 LVTDIGRKVWWPSH
-722 QSKESQEEVSEISS
+722 QSREEPTDIAS

>member
-1 MKTEFREELYAATT
+1 MKAA
-15 PSYAVHAIESRLD
+15 
-28 YQYFSRKVGSM
+28 
-39 KLTRIASAL
+39 RIASAL
-48 ALLIVWLA
+48 ALVIIWFI
-56 IAGVGGP
+56 IAGLGGP

-69 EVSTNDKSTFL
+69 DVSTNDRTTFL
-80 PATAE
+80 PASSE
-85 STRAGELAEEFSD
+85 STQVSELTPEFSD
-98 NQGVPAIITGKVNEI
+98 SQGIPAIIAGETSDVGEVDLTER
-113 DDAALESGM
+113 LEST
-122 QALDSI
+122 
-128 EGILQVIGPQISED
+128 EGVIQVIGPTPSED
-142 GEAVEYIALIDTES
+142 SQAVQYIALIDTES
-156 ADPTEVVEK
+156 ADATEVVQL
-165 LSAEVSDQGF
+165 LSDEVTDDG
-175 EPSQYGDFYVSGP
+175 FYVTGP

-213 VLVILVVVYRAVLLP
+213 VLVILIAVYRAVLLP
-228 LLVIFTAVA
+228 FIVILTAVGA
-237 GLCAA
+237 LCAA
-242 ILATYW
+242 IVVIYY
-248 MAKAGIIALNGQS
+248 MAKADIIVLNGQS

-276 SLLLVARQ
+276 SLLMVARQ
-284 REELQHTKSVADSLK
+284 REELQKQESVADALK
-299 ASWKASFGAIT
+299 SSWKASFGAIT

-329 SNQSLGPIAA
+329 SNRSLGPIAA

-354 ALLFLCGRAAFWPVT
+354 ALLYLFGRASFWPAK
-369 PKITGAESS
+369 PKFTGELTSEQNA
-378 HKFWN
+378 HKFWY
-383 KVAAFVEGSPRKVWT
+383 KVANFVQGSPRKVWA
-398 GTLIILFAGAAWLPM
+398 GTLVLLFLGAAWVPL
-413 LNATGVSNS
+413 LNANGVSNS
-422 DILLSDTEAKAGQEI
+422 DILLSDTEAKQGQEI
-437 LNEHFSAGAGSPAS
+437 LNEHFDAGSGSPAQ

-458 EDDVMEIL
+458 VGEVTGIL
-466 DKHPEISQVTLT
+466 ENHSEISAVTLT

-492 EPNVVDGRIYF
+492 EPNVVDGNVYI

-518 TVAQLRDEFA
+518 TIAHLREEFDA
-528 SLDGEIL
+528 FDGRVL

-540 ATSLDSN
+540 ATALDTN

-565 LVVLIILLRAFVL
+565 LVVLIILLRAVLL
-578 PVLLLLATVIS
+578 PVLLLGATVIS
-589 FASAMGVSA
+589 FGAAMGVSA
-598 LVFNHILGFSNADPT
+598 LVFNGIFNFPGADPT

-628 YTIFLMTRAKEETPE
+628 YTIFLMTRAKEDTPTM
-643 KGTKKAVLHSLT
+643 GTRKAVLHSLA

-672 AALSVIPLMFM
+672 AALAVIPLMFM

-693 VLLDTFIV
+693 VLVDTFIV

-708 LVTDIGQKVWWPSR
+708 LVLEIGPKVWWPSKQR
-722 QSKESQEEVSEISS
+722 

>member
-1 MKTEFREELYAATT
+1 
-15 PSYAVHAIESRLD
+15 
-28 YQYFSRKVGSM
+28 M
-39 KLTRIASAL
+39 KLTRIASAV

-56 IAGVGGP
+56 IAGIGGP

-80 PATAE
+80 PASAE
-85 STRAGELAEEFSD
+85 STRAGELASEFSD
-98 NQGVPAIITGKVNEI
+98 SQGIPAIITGEVDEVNN
-113 DDAALESGM
+113 AALESGTET
-122 QALDSI
+122 LKSVD
-128 EGILQVIGPQISED
+128 GILQVIGPQVSEE

-156 ADPTEVVEK
+156 ADPTDVVEA
-165 LSAEVSDQGF
+165 LSAEVADKSF
-175 EPSQYGDFYVSGP
+175 EPSQYGKFYVAGP

-194 LANAFAGID
+194 LVNAFAGID

-213 VLVILVVVYRAVLLP
+213 VLVILIVVYRAVLLP
-228 LLVIFTAVA
+228 FLVIFTAVA
-237 GLCAA
+237 ALCAA

-248 MAKAGIIALNGQS
+248 MAKAGVIVLNGQS

-284 REELQHTKSVADSLK
+284 REELQRTESVADALR

-344 AWVAALTLLP
+344 AWVSALTLLP
-354 ALLFLCGRAAFWPVT
+354 ALLYLCGRAAFWPVT
-369 PKITGAESS
+369 PKLSTAESS
-378 HKFWN
+378 HKIWH
-383 KVAAFVEGSPRKVWT
+383 KVASLVEGSPRKVWA
-398 GTLIILFAGAAWLPM
+398 GTLIVLFAGAAWLPT

-422 DILLSDTEAKAGQEI
+422 DILLSDTDAKAGQEI
-437 LNEHFSAGAGSPAS
+437 LNQHFDAGAGSPAS
-451 IIAPEEL
+451 IIAPQEL
-458 EDDVMEIL
+458 QDDVLKIL
-466 DKHPEISQVTLT
+466 DKHPEVSQSTLT
-478 SESGAPANTPPMNL
+478 SESGAPANIPPMNL
-492 EPNVVDGRIYF
+492 EPNVVDGRVYI

-518 TVAQLRDEFA
+518 TVAQLREEFQE
-528 SLDGEIL
+528 LDGEIL

-552 DLRVIVPLVLAVV
+552 DLRVIVPLVLTVV
-565 LVVLIILLRAFVL
+565 LVVLMILLRAFVL
-578 PVLLLLATVIS
+578 PMLLLLSTVIS

-598 LVFNHILGFSNADPT
+598 LVFNHIFNFSGADPT

-628 YTIFLMTRAKEETPE
+628 YTIFLMTRAKEETPQR
-643 KGTKKAVLHSLT
+643 GTKKAVLHSLT

-708 LVTDIGQKVWWPSR
+708 LVTDIGRKVWWPSH
-722 QSKESQEEVSEISS
+722 QSREEPTDIAS

>member
-1 MKTEFREELYAATT
+1 MPVPDAITLLVSTKGRNTT
-15 PSYAVHAIESRLD
+15 PSD
-28 YQYFSRKVGSM
+28 
-39 KLTRIASAL
+39 LT
-48 ALLIVWLA
+48 
-56 IAGVGGP
+56 
-63 TFGKIS
+63 
-69 EVSTNDKSTFL
+69 
-80 PATAE
+80 
-85 STRAGELAEEFSD
+85 
-98 NQGVPAIITGKVNEI
+98 
-113 DDAALESGM
+113 
-122 QALDSI
+122 
-128 EGILQVIGPQISED
+128 
-142 GEAVEYIALIDTES
+142 AVEYIALIDTES

-378 HKFWN
+378 HTFWN

-437 LNEHFSAGAGSPAS
+437 LNEHFDAGAGSPAS

>member
-1 MKTEFREELYAATT
+1 
-15 PSYAVHAIESRLD
+15 
-28 YQYFSRKVGSM
+28 M
-39 KLTRIASAL
+39 KLTRIASAV

-56 IAGVGGP
+56 IAGIGGP

-80 PATAE
+80 PASAE
-85 STRAGELAEEFSD
+85 STRAGELASEFSD
-98 NQGVPAIITGKVNEI
+98 SQGIPAIITGEVDEVNN
-113 DDAALESGM
+113 AALESGTET
-122 QALDSI
+122 LKSVD
-128 EGILQVIGPQISED
+128 GILQVIGPQVSED

-156 ADPTEVVEK
+156 ADPTDVVEA
-165 LSAEVSDQGF
+165 LSAEVADKGF
-175 EPSQYGDFYVSGP
+175 EPSQYGKFYVAGP

-194 LANAFAGID
+194 LVNAFAGID

-213 VLVILVVVYRAVLLP
+213 VLVILIVVYRAVLLP
-228 LLVIFTAVA
+228 FLVIFTAVA
-237 GLCAA
+237 ALCAA

-248 MAKAGIIALNGQS
+248 MAKAGVIVLNGQS

-284 REELQHTKSVADSLK
+284 REELQRTESVADALR

-344 AWVAALTLLP
+344 AWVSALTLLP
-354 ALLFLCGRAAFWPVT
+354 ALLYLCGRAAFWPVT
-369 PKITGAESS
+369 PKLSTSESS
-378 HKFWN
+378 HKIWH
-383 KVAAFVEGSPRKVWT
+383 KVASLVEGSPRKVWA
-398 GTLIILFAGAAWLPM
+398 GTLIVLFAGAAWLPT

-422 DILLSDTEAKAGQEI
+422 DILLSDTDAKAGQEI
-437 LNEHFSAGAGSPAS
+437 LNQHFDAGAGSPAS
-451 IIAPEEL
+451 IIAPQEL
-458 EDDVMEIL
+458 QDDVLNIL
-466 DKHPEISQVTLT
+466 DKHPEVSQSTLT
-478 SESGAPANTPPMNL
+478 SESGAPANIPPMNF
-492 EPNVVDGRIYF
+492 EPNMVDGRVYV

-518 TVAQLRDEFA
+518 TVAQLREEFQE
-528 SLDGEIL
+528 LNGEIL

-565 LVVLIILLRAFVL
+565 LVVLMILLRAFVL
-578 PVLLLLATVIS
+578 PMLLLLSTVIS

-598 LVFNHILGFSNADPT
+598 LVFNHIFNFSGADPT

-628 YTIFLMTRAKEETPE
+628 YTIFLMTRAKEETPQR
-643 KGTKKAVLHSLT
+643 GTKKAVLHSLT

-708 LVTDIGQKVWWPSR
+708 LVTDIGRKVWWPSH
-722 QSKESQEEVSEISS
+722 QSREEPTDIAS

>member
-1 MKTEFREELYAATT
+1 
-15 PSYAVHAIESRLD
+15 
-28 YQYFSRKVGSM
+28 M
-39 KLTRIASAL
+39 KLARIASAL
-48 ALLIVWLA
+48 ALVIIWFI
-56 IAGVGGP
+56 IAGLGGP

-69 EVSTNDKSTFL
+69 DVSTNDRTTFL
-80 PATAE
+80 PASSE
-85 STRAGELAEEFSD
+85 STQVSELTPEFSD
-98 NQGVPAIITGKVNEI
+98 SQGIPAIIAGETSEVGDTDLTER
-113 DDAALESGM
+113 LEST
-122 QALDSI
+122 
-128 EGILQVIGPQISED
+128 EGVMQVIGPTPSED
-142 GEAVEYIALIDTES
+142 GDAVQYIALIDTGS
-156 ADPTEVVEK
+156 ADATEVVQL
-165 LSAEVSDQGF
+165 LSDKVADDG
-175 EPSQYGDFYVSGP
+175 FYVTGP

-213 VLVILVVVYRAVLLP
+213 VLVILIAVYRAVLLP
-228 LLVIFTAVA
+228 FIVILTAVGA
-237 GLCAA
+237 LCAA
-242 ILATYW
+242 IVVIYY
-248 MAKAGIIALNGQS
+248 MAKADIIVLNGQA

-276 SLLLVARQ
+276 SLLMVARQ
-284 REELQHTKSVADSLK
+284 REELQRQESVADALK
-299 ASWKASFGAIT
+299 SSWKASFGAIT

-329 SNQSLGPIAA
+329 SNRSLGPIAA

-354 ALLFLCGRAAFWPVT
+354 ALLYLFGRASFWPAK
-369 PKITGAESS
+369 PKFTGELTSEQNA
-378 HKFWN
+378 HKFWY
-383 KVAAFVEGSPRKVWT
+383 KVANFVQGSPRKVWA
-398 GTLIILFAGAAWLPM
+398 GTLVLLFLGAAWVPL
-413 LNATGVSNS
+413 LNANGVSNS
-422 DILLSDTEAKAGQEI
+422 DILLSDTEAKQGQEI
-437 LNEHFSAGAGSPAS
+437 LNEHFDAGSGSPAQ

-458 EDDVMEIL
+458 VGEVTGIL
-466 DKHPEISQVTLT
+466 ENHSEISAVTLT

-492 EPNVVDGRIYF
+492 EPNVVDGNVYV

-518 TVAQLRDEFA
+518 TIAQLREEFA
-528 SLDGEIL
+528 GLDGDVM

-540 ATSLDSN
+540 ATALDTN

-565 LVVLIILLRAFVL
+565 LVVLIILLRAVLL
-578 PVLLLLATVIS
+578 PVLLLGATVIS
-589 FASAMGVSA
+589 FGAAMGVSA
-598 LVFNHILGFSNADPT
+598 LVFNGIFNFPGADPT

-628 YTIFLMTRAKEETPE
+628 YTIFLMTRAKEDTPTM
-643 KGTKKAVLHSLT
+643 GTRKAVLHSLA

-672 AALSVIPLMFM
+672 AALAVIPLMFM

-693 VLLDTFIV
+693 VLVDTFIV

-708 LVTDIGQKVWWPSR
+708 LVLEIGPKVWWPSKQR
-722 QSKESQEEVSEISS
+722 HEERTD

>member
-1 MKTEFREELYAATT
+1 
-15 PSYAVHAIESRLD
+15 
-28 YQYFSRKVGSM
+28 M
-39 KLTRIASAL
+39 KLTRIASAV

-56 IAGVGGP
+56 IAGIGGP

-80 PATAE
+80 PASAE
-85 STRAGELAEEFSD
+85 STRAGELASEFSD
-98 NQGVPAIITGKVNEI
+98 SQGIPAIITGEVDEVNN
-113 DDAALESGM
+113 AALESGTET
-122 QALDSI
+122 LKSVD
-128 EGILQVIGPQISED
+128 GILQVIGPQVSED

-156 ADPTEVVEK
+156 ADPTDVVEA
-165 LSAEVSDQGF
+165 LSAEVADKGF
-175 EPSQYGDFYVSGP
+175 EPSQYGKFYVAGP

-194 LANAFAGID
+194 LVNAFAGID

-213 VLVILVVVYRAVLLP
+213 VLVILIVVYRAVLLP
-228 LLVIFTAVA
+228 FLVIFTAVA
-237 GLCAA
+237 ALCAA

-248 MAKAGIIALNGQS
+248 MAKAGVIVLNGQS

-284 REELQHTKSVADSLK
+284 REELQRTESVADALR

-344 AWVAALTLLP
+344 AWVSALTLLP
-354 ALLFLCGRAAFWPVT
+354 ALLYLCGRAAFWPVT
-369 PKITGAESS
+369 PKLSTAESS
-378 HKFWN
+378 HKIWH
-383 KVAAFVEGSPRKVWT
+383 KVASLVEGSPRKVWA
-398 GTLIILFAGAAWLPM
+398 GTLIVLFAGAAWLPT

-422 DILLSDTEAKAGQEI
+422 DILLSDTDAKAGQEI
-437 LNEHFSAGAGSPAS
+437 LNQHFDAGAGSPAS
-451 IIAPEEL
+451 IIAPQEL
-458 EDDVMEIL
+458 QDDVLKIL
-466 DKHPEISQVTLT
+466 DKHPEVSQSTLT
-478 SESGAPANTPPMNL
+478 SESGAPANIPPMNL
-492 EPNVVDGRIYF
+492 EPNVVDGRVYI

-518 TVAQLRDEFA
+518 TVAQLREEFQE
-528 SLDGEIL
+528 LNGEIL

-565 LVVLIILLRAFVL
+565 LVVLMILLRAFVL
-578 PVLLLLATVIS
+578 PMLLLLSTVIS

-598 LVFNHILGFSNADPT
+598 LVFNHIFNFSGADPT

-628 YTIFLMTRAKEETPE
+628 YTIFLMTRAKEETPQR
-643 KGTKKAVLHSLT
+643 GTEKAVLHSLT

-708 LVTDIGQKVWWPSR
+708 LVTDIGRKVWWPSH
-722 QSKESQEEVSEISS
+722 QSREEPTDIAS

>member
-1 MKTEFREELYAATT
+1 M
-15 PSYAVHAIESRLD
+15 
-28 YQYFSRKVGSM
+28 
-39 KLTRIASAL
+39 
-48 ALLIVWLA
+48 
-56 IAGVGGP
+56 
-63 TFGKIS
+63 
-69 EVSTNDKSTFL
+69 
-80 PATAE
+80 
-85 STRAGELAEEFSD
+85 
-98 NQGVPAIITGKVNEI
+98 
-113 DDAALESGM
+113 
-122 QALDSI
+122 
-128 EGILQVIGPQISED
+128 
-142 GEAVEYIALIDTES
+142 
-156 ADPTEVVEK
+156 VEK

-437 LNEHFSAGAGSPAS
+437 LNEHFDAGAGSPAS

>member
-1 MKTEFREELYAATT
+1 
-15 PSYAVHAIESRLD
+15 
-28 YQYFSRKVGSM
+28 M
-39 KLTRIASAL
+39 KLTRIASAV

-56 IAGVGGP
+56 IAGIGGP

-80 PATAE
+80 PASAE
-85 STRAGELAEEFSD
+85 STRAGELASEFSD
-98 NQGVPAIITGKVNEI
+98 SQGIPAIITGEVDEVNN
-113 DDAALESGM
+113 AALESGTET
-122 QALDSI
+122 LKSVD
-128 EGILQVIGPQISED
+128 GILQVIGPQVSED

-156 ADPTEVVEK
+156 ADPTDVVEA
-165 LSAEVSDQGF
+165 LSAEVADKGF
-175 EPSQYGDFYVSGP
+175 EPSQYGEFYVAGP

-194 LANAFAGID
+194 LVNAFAGID

-213 VLVILVVVYRAVLLP
+213 VLVILIVVYRAVLLP
-228 LLVIFTAVA
+228 FLVIFTAVA
-237 GLCAA
+237 ALCAA

-248 MAKAGIIALNGQS
+248 MAKAGVIVLNGQS

-284 REELQHTKSVADSLK
+284 REELQRTESVADALR

-344 AWVAALTLLP
+344 AWVSALTLLP
-354 ALLFLCGRAAFWPVT
+354 ALLYLCGRAAFWPVT
-369 PKITGAESS
+369 PKLSTAESS
-378 HKFWN
+378 HKIWH
-383 KVAAFVEGSPRKVWT
+383 KVASLVEGSPRKVWA
-398 GTLIILFAGAAWLPM
+398 GTLIVLFAGAAWLPT

-422 DILLSDTEAKAGQEI
+422 DILLSDTDAKAGQEI
-437 LNEHFSAGAGSPAS
+437 LNQHFDAGAGSPAS
-451 IIAPEEL
+451 IIAPQEL
-458 EDDVMEIL
+458 QDDVLNIL
-466 DKHPEISQVTLT
+466 DKHPEVSQSTLT
-478 SESGAPANTPPMNL
+478 SESGAPANIPPMNL
-492 EPNVVDGRIYF
+492 EPNVVDGRVYV

-518 TVAQLRDEFA
+518 TVAQLREEFQE
-528 SLDGEIL
+528 LDGEIL

-552 DLRVIVPLVLAVV
+552 DLRVIVPLVLTVV
-565 LVVLIILLRAFVL
+565 LVVLMILLRAFVL
-578 PVLLLLATVIS
+578 PMLLLLSTVIS

-598 LVFNHILGFSNADPT
+598 LVFNHIFNFSGADPT

-628 YTIFLMTRAKEETPE
+628 YTIFLMTRAKEETPQR
-643 KGTKKAVLHSLT
+643 GTKKAVLHSLT

-683 VQLAFIVAFG
+683 VQLAFIVALG

-708 LVTDIGQKVWWPSR
+708 LVTDIGRKVWWPSH
-722 QSKESQEEVSEISS
+722 QSREEPTDIAS

>member
-1 MKTEFREELYAATT
+1 
-15 PSYAVHAIESRLD
+15 
-28 YQYFSRKVGSM
+28 M
-39 KLTRIASAL
+39 KLTRIASAV

-56 IAGVGGP
+56 IAGIGGP

-80 PATAE
+80 PASAE
-85 STRAGELAEEFSD
+85 STRAGELASEFSD
-98 NQGVPAIITGKVNEI
+98 SQGIPAIITGEVDKVNN
-113 DDAALESGM
+113 AALESGTET
-122 QALDSI
+122 LKSVD
-128 EGILQVIGPQISED
+128 GILQVIGPQISED

-156 ADPTEVVEK
+156 ADPTDVVEA
-165 LSAEVSDQGF
+165 LSAEVADKSF
-175 EPSQYGDFYVSGP
+175 EPSQYGKFYVAGP

-194 LANAFAGID
+194 LVNAFAGID

-213 VLVILVVVYRAVLLP
+213 VLVILIVVYRAVLLP
-228 LLVIFTAVA
+228 FLVIFTAVA
-237 GLCAA
+237 ALCAA

-248 MAKAGIIALNGQS
+248 MAKAGIIVLNGQS

-284 REELQHTKSVADSLK
+284 REELQRTESVADALR

-344 AWVAALTLLP
+344 AWVSALTLLP
-354 ALLFLCGRAAFWPVT
+354 ALLYLCGRAAFWPVT
-369 PKITGAESS
+369 PKLSTAESS
-378 HKFWN
+378 HKIWH
-383 KVAAFVEGSPRKVWT
+383 KVASLVEGSPRKVWA
-398 GTLIILFAGAAWLPM
+398 GTLIVLFAGAAWLPT

-422 DILLSDTEAKAGQEI
+422 DILLSDTDAKAGQEI
-437 LNEHFSAGAGSPAS
+437 LNQHFDAGAGSPAS
-451 IIAPEEL
+451 IIAPQEL
-458 EDDVMEIL
+458 QDDVLKIL
-466 DKHPEISQVTLT
+466 DNHTEVSQSTLT
-478 SESGAPANTPPMNL
+478 SESGAPANIPPMNL
-492 EPNVVDGRIYF
+492 EPNVVDGQVYI

-518 TVAQLRDEFA
+518 TVAQLREEFQE
-528 SLDGEIL
+528 LDGEIL

-565 LVVLIILLRAFVL
+565 LVVLMILLRAFVL
-578 PVLLLLATVIS
+578 PMLLLLSTVIS

-598 LVFNHILGFSNADPT
+598 LVFNHIFNFSGADPT

-628 YTIFLMTRAKEETPE
+628 YTIFLMTRAKEETPQR
-643 KGTKKAVLHSLT
+643 GTKKAVLHSLT

-708 LVTDIGQKVWWPSR
+708 LVTDIGRKVWWPSH
-722 QSKESQEEVSEISS
+722 QSREEPTGIAS

>member
-1 MKTEFREELYAATT
+1 
-15 PSYAVHAIESRLD
+15 
-28 YQYFSRKVGSM
+28 M
-39 KLTRIASAL
+39 KLTRIASAV

-56 IAGVGGP
+56 IAGIGGP

-80 PATAE
+80 PASAE
-85 STRAGELAEEFSD
+85 STRAGELASEFSD
-98 NQGVPAIITGKVNEI
+98 SQGIPAIITGEVDEVNN
-113 DDAALESGM
+113 AALESGTET
-122 QALDSI
+122 LKSVD
-128 EGILQVIGPQISED
+128 GILQVIGPQVSED

-156 ADPTEVVEK
+156 ADPTDVVEA
-165 LSAEVSDQGF
+165 LSAEVADKSF
-175 EPSQYGDFYVSGP
+175 EPSQYGKFYVAGP

-194 LANAFAGID
+194 LVNAFAGID

-213 VLVILVVVYRAVLLP
+213 VLVILIVVYRAVLLP
-228 LLVIFTAVA
+228 FLVIFTAVA
-237 GLCAA
+237 ALCAA

-248 MAKAGIIALNGQS
+248 MAKAGVIVLNGQS

-284 REELQHTKSVADSLK
+284 REELQRTESVADALR

-344 AWVAALTLLP
+344 AWVSALTLLP
-354 ALLFLCGRAAFWPVT
+354 ALLYLCGRAAFWPVT
-369 PKITGAESS
+369 PKLSTAESS
-378 HKFWN
+378 HTIWH
-383 KVAAFVEGSPRKVWT
+383 KVASLVEGSPRKVWA
-398 GTLIILFAGAAWLPM
+398 GTLIVLFAGAAWLPT

-422 DILLSDTEAKAGQEI
+422 DILLSDTDAKAGQEI
-437 LNEHFSAGAGSPAS
+437 LNQHFDAGAGSPAS
-451 IIAPEEL
+451 IIAPQEL
-458 EDDVMEIL
+458 QDDVLKIL
-466 DKHPEISQVTLT
+466 DKHPEVSQSTLT
-478 SESGAPANTPPMNL
+478 SESGAPANIPPMNL
-492 EPNVVDGRIYF
+492 EPNVVDGRVYI

-518 TVAQLRDEFA
+518 TVAQLREEFQE
-528 SLDGEIL
+528 LNGEIL

-565 LVVLIILLRAFVL
+565 LVVLMILLRAFVL
-578 PVLLLLATVIS
+578 PMLLLLSTVIS

-598 LVFNHILGFSNADPT
+598 LVFNHIFNFSGADPT

-628 YTIFLMTRAKEETPE
+628 YTIFLMTRAKEETPQR
-643 KGTKKAVLHSLT
+643 GTKKAVLHSLT

-708 LVTDIGQKVWWPSR
+708 LVTDIGRKVWWPSH
-722 QSKESQEEVSEISS
+722 QSREEPTDIAS

>member
-1 MKTEFREELYAATT
+1 
-15 PSYAVHAIESRLD
+15 
-28 YQYFSRKVGSM
+28 M
-39 KLTRIASAL
+39 KLTRIASAV

-56 IAGVGGP
+56 IAGIGGP

-80 PATAE
+80 PASAE
-85 STRAGELAEEFSD
+85 STRAGELASEFSD
-98 NQGVPAIITGKVNEI
+98 SQGIPAIITGEVDEVNN
-113 DDAALESGM
+113 AALESGTET
-122 QALDSI
+122 LKSVD
-128 EGILQVIGPQISED
+128 GILQVIGPQVSED

-156 ADPTEVVEK
+156 ADPTDVVEA
-165 LSAEVSDQGF
+165 LSAEVADKGF
-175 EPSQYGDFYVSGP
+175 EPSQYGKFYVAGP

-194 LANAFAGID
+194 LVNAFAGID

-213 VLVILVVVYRAVLLP
+213 VLVILIVVYRAVLLP
-228 LLVIFTAVA
+228 FLVIFTAVA
-237 GLCAA
+237 ALCAA

-248 MAKAGIIALNGQS
+248 MAKAGVIVLNGQS

-284 REELQHTKSVADSLK
+284 REELQRTESVADALR

-344 AWVAALTLLP
+344 AWVSALTLLP
-354 ALLFLCGRAAFWPVT
+354 ALLYLCGRAAFWPVT
-369 PKITGAESS
+369 PKLSTAESS
-378 HKFWN
+378 HKIWH
-383 KVAAFVEGSPRKVWT
+383 KVASLVEGSPRKVWA
-398 GTLIILFAGAAWLPM
+398 GTLIVLFAGAAWLPT

-422 DILLSDTEAKAGQEI
+422 DILLSDTDAKAGQEI
-437 LNEHFSAGAGSPAS
+437 LNQHFDAGAGSPAS
-451 IIAPEEL
+451 IIAPQEL
-458 EDDVMEIL
+458 QDDVLNIL
-466 DKHPEISQVTLT
+466 DKHPEVSQSTLT
-478 SESGAPANTPPMNL
+478 SESGAPANIPPMNL
-492 EPNVVDGRIYF
+492 EPNVVDGRVYI

-518 TVAQLRDEFA
+518 TVAQLREEFQE
-528 SLDGEIL
+528 LNGEIL

-565 LVVLIILLRAFVL
+565 LVVLMILLRAFVL
-578 PVLLLLATVIS
+578 PMLLLLSTVIS

-598 LVFNHILGFSNADPT
+598 LVFNHIFNFSGADPT

-628 YTIFLMTRAKEETPE
+628 YTIFLMTRAKEETPQR
-643 KGTKKAVLHSLT
+643 GTEQAVLHSLT

-708 LVTDIGQKVWWPSR
+708 LVTDIGRKVWWPSH
-722 QSKESQEEVSEISS
+722 QSREEPTDIAS